1 MSTSQNPSNPLDS
14 EVVSLV
20 RPPSFPSSSTLSS
33 RSDSI
38 VIDHHHPQAHIS
50 SMLGENTLE
59 TLSRDTRSQSIPTLA
74 QRLVEMR
81 EWMSEDLSNLNQ
93 VLQKIGPQDHQ
104 SQPELATSSLSQR
117 TSHRSGS
124 LAWKSAQYLLE
135 RPGKRVRPLCVM
147 LAAQMGGRPF
157 DESIQNTPEVH

>member
-1 MSTSQNPSNPLDS
+1 MSTSQNSSNPLDS
-14 EVVSLV
+14 EVDSLV

-59 TLSRDTRSQSIPTLA
+59 TLSRATQGQAIPTLT
-74 QRLVEMR
+74 QRLFEMR
-81 EWMSEDLSNLNQ
+81 QWMSEDLSNLNQ
-93 VLQKIGPQDHQ
+93 VLQTIGPQDHQ
-104 SQPELATSSLSQR
+104 SPSELSTLSLDQR
-117 TSHRSGS
+117 KSHRSGS

-147 LAAQMGGRPF
+147 LAAQMGGRPLMKRF
-157 DESIQNTPEVH
+157 KI